1 MTALE
6 PILGTIDPTV
16 RPSVALAPSTHVGV
30 LGVEGAKTTLERP
43 VGSNVPRTACPAPSW
58 KEGASDP

>member
-30 LGVEGAKTTLERP
+30 LVEGAKTTLGRP
-43 VGSNVPRTACPAPSW
+43 VVSKVPRTACPAPSW
-58 KEGASDP
+58 NEGASDP